1 MDKNSLE
8 NKQAEKISVHKRGE
22 KNKNMVFILR
32 NLLNTIFI
40 IGAIVGMVYYFF
52 ASGDAYTRNRRI
64 NKIRRN
70 SHNTEV
76 SCYGGC
82 SFIPVS

>member
-1 MDKNSLE
+1 MDKNSLD

-32 NLLNTIFI
+32 NVLNTIFI

-52 ASGDAYTRNRRI
+52 VDDYIGTFIILGAMAFKFTEATIRLL
-64 NKIRRN
+64 KI
-70 SHNTEV
+70 
-76 SCYGGC
+76 
-82 SFIPVS
+82 

>member
-32 NLLNTIFI
+32 NVLNTIFI

-52 ASGDAYTRNRRI
+52 VDDYIGTFIILGAMAFKFTEATIRLL
-64 NKIRRN
+64 KI
-70 SHNTEV
+70 
-76 SCYGGC
+76 
-82 SFIPVS
+82 

>member
-1 MDKNSLE
+1 MDKSSIE

-32 NLLNTIFI
+32 NVLNTIFI

-52 ASGDAYTRNRRI
+52 VDDYIGTFIILGAMAFKFTEATIRLL
-64 NKIRRN
+64 KI
-70 SHNTEV
+70 
-76 SCYGGC
+76 
-82 SFIPVS
+82 

>member
-1 MDKNSLE
+1 MDKNSLD

-32 NLLNTIFI
+32 NVLNTIFI

-52 ASGDAYTRNRRI
+52 VDDYMGTFIILGAMAFKFTEATIRLL
-64 NKIRRN
+64 KI
-70 SHNTEV
+70 
-76 SCYGGC
+76 
-82 SFIPVS
+82 

>member
-8 NKQAEKISVHKRGE
+8 NKQAERISVHKRGE

-32 NLLNTIFI
+32 NVLNTIFI

-52 ASGDAYTRNRRI
+52 VDDYIGTFIILGAMAFKFTEATIRLL
-64 NKIRRN
+64 KI
-70 SHNTEV
+70 
-76 SCYGGC
+76 
-82 SFIPVS
+82 